1 MGTRSLILKPH
12 GDGFLGRYC
21 HWDGYPDGVGQTLIN
36 IVRRD
41 GVEKARKVLI
51 DDHHYW
57 SSIDDSMVINLYKGG
72 DSHERDLSSYPPGTM
87 IESLSYPGEQCGMVR
102 ASYVV
107 GYGEA
112 DLNCPK
118 GDGSDR
124 DDDWVVTPENYG
136 QWGWCEWVYLLAD
149 AGLWYTTYNEA
160 DEQPRWD
167 NQINWSNNIPVT
179 V

>member
-1 MGTRSLILKPH
+1 M
-12 GDGFLGRYC
+12 
-21 HWDGYPDGVGQTLIN
+21 
-36 IVRRD
+36 
-41 GVEKARKVLI
+41 LI